1 MLSTRRRWLALCA
14 FAIIIGVTAWGALAP
29 TARSVP
35 IGFKITTLKDQ
46 SIDLSNVT
54 APILVSFWATTC
66 AVCMKEMPQLVAFQK
81 NNAHLGLRVIAV
93 AMPYDRP
100 LSVMSYAQSRQF
112 DLEYSIDFEGK
123 INRALGGV
131 TETPTALLIHKGKVI
146 QTIRGEP
153 DWQKLNDIVKQL
165 S

>member
-1 MLSTRRRWLALCA
+1 MMSPWRRWIALSA
-14 FAIIIGVTAWGALAP
+14 FAAIIGIAVWWTLAP
-29 TARSVP
+29 TARNVPSGFSV
-35 IGFKITTLKDQ
+35 TTLRNQ
-46 SIDLSNVT
+46 TIDLSNST
-54 APILVSFWATTC
+54 SPLLVSFWATTC

-81 NNAHLGLRVIAV
+81 NNAHLGLRVVAV

-100 LSVMSYAQSRQF
+100 LSVMNYAQSRQF
-112 DLEYSIDFEGK
+112 DLDYSIDFEGK
-123 INRALGGV
+123 INRTLGGV